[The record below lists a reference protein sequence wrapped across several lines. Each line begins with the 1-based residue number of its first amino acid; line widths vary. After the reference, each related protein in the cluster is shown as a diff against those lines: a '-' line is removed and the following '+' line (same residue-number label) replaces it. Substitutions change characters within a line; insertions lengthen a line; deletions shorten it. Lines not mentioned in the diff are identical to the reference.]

1 MFEDFIRKFKD
12 STAGIPDKTKYLIAG
27 LGVVV
32 ITILI
37 LVLVALNKPNYKILF
52 TGLSQ
57 NDAGKIVAYLQENNV
72 EYKYD
77 NGGTTILVQDENV
90 YDVRMELANEGI
102 PSDGVVGYEIFDGNN
117 FGMTEYVQQV
127 NYKRA
132 LEGELQRTISQ
143 LEEVDAA
150 RVHLV
155 IPEEALFEEDQ
166 SDPSAA
172 ITLKLRPSARLNN
185 QQVEAI
191 RQLVS
196 SSVDKLDPMS
206 VTIVDNAGNM
216 LTENTGKEASETST
230 QHKYQQK
237 MEEYLETKAQSMLDG
252 VLGYGK
258 AIVRVTADLSFEQVE
273 ETREMY
279 DPENQIIRSEERIEN
294 SSMAPDT
301 SSSAQE
307 HIITNYEMNRTIQ
320 SIIKDVG
327 VIDRLNV
334 AVLVDGTYE
343 TNAEGTNEYQPRT
356 VEEMQRLENIVK
368 AAVGYA
374 TERGDQFEISNIQFD
389 MSQFEEQERQMAEL
403 ERRQFWQDIINKG
416 LSVGLILFFLLLL
429 RRVVK
434 RSKVIIGDM
443 PFAGNGEISDE
454 DLIGQKR
461 EDLEIEMSEE
471 VTEQAQIQDA
481 IKKFTDKNP
490 VQVTNLLRTWL
501 VEK

>member
-1 MFEDFIRKFKD
+1 
-12 STAGIPDKTKYLIAG
+12 
-27 LGVVV
+27 
-32 ITILI
+32 
-37 LVLVALNKPNYKILF
+37 
-52 TGLSQ
+52 
-57 NDAGKIVAYLQENNV
+57 
-72 EYKYD
+72 
-77 NGGTTILVQDENV
+77 
-90 YDVRMELANEGI
+90 
-102 PSDGVVGYEIFDGNN
+102 
-117 FGMTEYVQQV
+117 
-127 NYKRA
+127 
-132 LEGELQRTISQ
+132 
-143 LEEVDAA
+143 
-150 RVHLV
+150 
-155 IPEEALFEEDQ
+155 
-166 SDPSAA
+166 
-172 ITLKLRPSARLNN
+172 
-185 QQVEAI
+185 
-191 RQLVS
+191 
-196 SSVDKLDPMS
+196 
-206 VTIVDNAGNM
+206 M
-216 LTENTGKEASETST
+216 LTENVGREASESST

-294 SSMAPDT
+294 TSTAPDT

-327 VIDRLNV
+327 VVDRLNV

-343 TNAEGTNEYQPRT
+343 TNAEGTKEYQPRT

-443 PFAGNGEISDE
+443 PFAGNGEMGD
-454 DLIGQKR
+454 DDVIGQKR

-471 VTEQAQIQDA
+471 VTEHAQIQDS